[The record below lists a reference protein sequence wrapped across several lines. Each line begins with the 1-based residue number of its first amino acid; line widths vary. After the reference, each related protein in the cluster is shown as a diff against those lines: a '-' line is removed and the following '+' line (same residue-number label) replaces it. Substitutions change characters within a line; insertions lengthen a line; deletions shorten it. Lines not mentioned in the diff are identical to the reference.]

1 MYFARFQNE
10 EKKLAT
16 LFKRISTLGK
26 LMWVMTDINL
36 WLHNPS
42 VMVDSYY
49 VSQDRPGNAEITN
62 NCKILSGLNN
72 KIYFFP
78 MRHVLISL
86 SGTLLQIGLPG
97 ELGQ

>member
-1 MYFARFQNE
+1 
-10 EKKLAT
+10 
-16 LFKRISTLGK
+16 
-26 LMWVMTDINL
+26 MWVMTDISL

-49 VSQDRPGNAEITN
+49 TSQDRPGNAEITN
-62 NCKILSGLNN
+62 NSKILRGLNN

-97 ELGQ
+97 DLGQWRSLRGACC